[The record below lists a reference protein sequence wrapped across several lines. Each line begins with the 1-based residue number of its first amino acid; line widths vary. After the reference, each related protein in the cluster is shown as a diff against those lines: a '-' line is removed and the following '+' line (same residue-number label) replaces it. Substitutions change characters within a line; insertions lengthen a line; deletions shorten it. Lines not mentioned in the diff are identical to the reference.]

1 MRAILEGIKVLDFT
15 RVLSGPTATRYL
27 LEMGAEVVKVEAP
40 TSGDLTRN
48 SVTQINGR
56 SGYFATHN
64 RGKRSIC
71 VNLKDDRGIKLIRSI
86 TDDFDVIVENF
97 TPGTMERLGLGWE
110 ELSATNSKLIMC
122 SISGFGQTGP
132 LSDLPGYDGTA
143 QAYAGVGSL
152 NGELGGAPVPIGVP
166 VGDVLTGTNATA
178 GILGALFMREKTQRG
193 QKIET
198 SVLESYLQA
207 HDTAL
212 QTWSVTRGETI
223 QTRNGRFHA
232 LVCPYGIF
240 TTENGYIFIAA
251 AADNHWNDL
260 CSAMDRADLL
270 DPRHRWQ
277 DRFTRE
283 AERDLVNP
291 LVELWSS
298 NLSRDQALEM
308 LQKHRAP
315 SGPILSID
323 EVGNLPELRASGAIE
338 VVSDPV
344 LGTLVVPAFPIHFS
358 EAETGHSFEA
368 AFLGEH
374 NEEILSNFIAKPDSL
389 ASLTDS
395 GVLFEE
401 AIATRP
407 SRQGVSSFA
416 TNKKDNHEATGDR

>member
-48 SVTQINGR
+48 SVTQKNGR

-71 VNLKDDRGIKLIRSI
+71 VNLKDERGVHLIRSI
-86 TDDFDVIVENF
+86 TDEFDVIVENF
-97 TPGTMERLGLGWE
+97 TPGTMDRLGLGWE
-110 ELSATNSKLIMC
+110 ELSSTNPKLIMC

-132 LSDLPGYDGTA
+132 LSELPGYDGIA
-143 QAYAGVGSL
+143 QAYAGIGSL
-152 NGELGGAPVPIGVP
+152 NGELGGAPVPVGVP

-212 QTWSVTRGETI
+212 QTWSVTEGQTI

-240 TTENGYIFIAA
+240 ATENGYVFIAA

-260 CSAMDRADLL
+260 CSAMDRTDLL
-270 DPRHRWQ
+270 DPQHRWQ

-298 NLSRDQALEM
+298 NLSRDQALER
-308 LQKHRAP
+308 LQKHRVP

-344 LGTLVVPAFPIHFS
+344 LGTIVVPAFPIHFS
-358 EAETGHSFEA
+358 GAETGHSFEA

-374 NEEILSNFIAKPDSL
+374 NEEILSNFIREPDSI

-401 AIATRP
+401 PISTRP
-407 SRQGVSSFA
+407 SSQGVSSFA
-416 TNKKDNHEATGDR
+416 TNKKGD